1 MGKQMVVPIGLESI
15 RQEVETVC
23 ARARIYQKLEIRP
36 NSLIVPLDAG
46 NGRTMLLEYVADMY
60 QAFGV
65 MDFFG
70 SPDPYLEISLDG
82 SLAQMKQAF
91 STICEA
97 AVYTNQYTNVVGMD
111 VSEMAV
117 HMNENQF
124 PEFLQRVKMLCA
136 EAYVVFFVHE
146 ERGKSEERLIE
157 RILDTVDTVKWM
169 PVESYSEEQLCEIV
183 KRVWEEKGIW
193 PEEPGFFEFLQG
205 QIHEKEVITVR
216 EALLTAQRILLESL
230 GNLEKG
236 GSFVGQK

>member
-1 MGKQMVVPIGLESI
+1 MGKQIVVPIGLDSI

-23 ARARIYQKLEIRP
+23 ARARIDQKLEIHP
-36 NSLIVPLDAG
+36 NSLIVQLNTG

-97 AVYTNQYTNVVGMD
+97 AVYANQYTNVVGMD
-111 VSEMAV
+111 VSEMAA
-117 HMNENQF
+117 HINENHF
-124 PEFLQRVKMLCA
+124 PEFLQRIKMLCA
-136 EAYVVFFVHE
+136 NAYVVFFVHE
-146 ERGKSEERLIE
+146 ERGKREERLIE

-169 PVESYSEEQLCEIV
+169 PVEGYSDEQLCEIV

-193 PEEPGFFEFLQG
+193 PDEPDFFEFLQG
-205 QIHEKEVITVR
+205 QITEKEVITAR
-216 EALLTAQRILLESL
+216 EAFLAAPRSLLESM

-236 GSFVGQK
+236 GRSVGPQ